1 MQWPSLAD
9 WPNAPFSIAAKA
21 IFDSRRR
28 VKQIV
33 SPIRLFFSDS
43 IFKSFIHS
51 FIHEKIVYN
60 LQKSGRVIK
69 WHAKLYVRFSFT
81 RFFEL
86 LHTFSRTPFNTNVQY
101 SCAGQEWT
109 VDRRERDI
117 ASVAAALSKKC
128 CQDNELWVSGPL
140 TPVCNRV
147 GLSALSAGHRVF
159 VALDSLPALQP
170 HTMWAI
176 KKRVICYINFAKFW
190 PNRTIFGKTL

>member
-28 VKQIV
+28 VKQIKCRRF
-33 SPIRLFFSDS
+33 RLLFSDL
-43 IFKSFIHS
+43 IFKSFIR
-51 FIHEKIVYN
+51 EKQLSTIGIKVAEW
-60 LQKSGRVIK
+60 LSGLRNYT
-69 WHAKLYVRFSFT
+69 YV
-81 RFFEL
+81 FFF
-86 LHTFSRTPFNTNVQY
+86 HTFFWVAAHVSRTPFNTNVQY

-117 ASVAAALSKKC
+117 TSVAAASSKKC